1 MKMKDQKPLT
11 SRLLTGKQAEVYLNI
26 PMNTLYKKV
35 SRREIPYVKHNAN
48 LYFDKDLLD
57 QWLKEKTTMPMY

>member
-1 MKMKDQKPLT
+1 MKDQKSLT

-35 SRREIPYVKHNAN
+35 SRREIPYVKHNAK

-57 QWLKEKTTMPMY
+57 QWLKEKTRMPMY

>member
-1 MKMKDQKPLT
+1 MKDQKPLT